1 MTSPGNS
8 PAQAGGGALA
18 SLRVL
23 DVSTLFAGPATA
35 AILADFGADVVKVE
49 LPGGDPLRAIGA
61 QRHGRSLPWALVAR
75 NKRVVSVDPARGDVL
90 RRLVAASDVVVL
102 NQPRALLEQWRC
114 TPEEIEAL
122 RPGAVVVW
130 ATAYGATGP
139 YAARPGNGTLGEAF
153 GGFTHMTGEP
163 DGPPVLPSAPLGD
176 ALTGIA
182 GALGALVACYWRDA
196 GGGTGQLVDVSM
208 FEPVVAV
215 LGTALA
221 AWLPSLPPPQRTGSR
236 VPGGVPR
243 NVYRAADAAWIAV
256 SGTTDAQVARLLP
269 LIGAGGPEEVA
280 RFGRS
285 EDRLRNGDELDA
297 RVAAWVAARP
307 AEEAVR
313 ALDAARIP
321 VTLVNDLAT
330 LYADPHVG
338 ARGSVAR
345 VEDDVIG
352 EVLMP
357 APFPHLSRTPGTIAW
372 AGRAPDADTDDV
384 CRDWLGLGEAEIDDL
399 RASGAIA

>member
-1 MTSPGNS
+1 M
-8 PAQAGGGALA
+8 PAPDSRARALS

-23 DVSTLFAGPATA
+23 DLSTLFAGPATA

-61 QRHGRSLPWALVAR
+61 QRNGHSLPWALVGR
-75 NKRVVSVDPARGDVL
+75 NKRVITVDPARGDVL
-90 RRLVAASDVVVL
+90 RRLAAVSDVVVL
-102 NQPRALLEQWRC
+102 NQPRPLLEQWRC
-114 TPEEIEAL
+114 TPEDIEAL
-122 RPGAVVVW
+122 QPRAVVVW
-130 ATAYGATGP
+130 ATAYGADGP

-153 GGFTHMTGEP
+153 AGFTHMTGEAG
-163 DGPPVLPSAPLGD
+163 GPPVLPSAPLGD

-196 GGGTGQLVDVSM
+196 GGGTGQVVDVSM

-221 AWLPSLPPPQRTGSR
+221 AWLPSSPPPSRTGSR

-243 NVYRAADAAWIAV
+243 NVYRAADGRWVAV

-269 LIGAGGPEEVA
+269 LIGLGTPEAAA
-280 RFGRS
+280 RYGRS
-285 EDRLRNGDELDA
+285 EDRLRNGDELDGL
-297 RVAAWVAARP
+297 VAEWVAGRP
-307 AEEAVR
+307 ADEAVR
-313 ALDAARIP
+313 ALDEARIP

-330 LYADPHVG
+330 LWADPHVQ

-345 VEDDVIG
+345 VAHEAIG

-357 APFPHLSRTPGTIAW
+357 APFPHLSRTPGSIAW
-372 AGRAPDADTDDV
+372 GGRDPGADTDAV
-384 CRDWLGLGEAEIDDL
+384 CRDWLGMPQDAIDAL
-399 RASGAIA
+399 RAEGAIG

>member
-1 MTSPGNS
+1 MPSPGS
-8 PAQAGGGALA
+8 GTPGGALS

-61 QRHGRSLPWALVAR
+61 QRDGHSLPWALVAR
-75 NKRVVSVDPARGDVL
+75 NKRVITVDPARGDIL
-90 RRLVAASDVVVL
+90 RRLVAVADIVVL
-102 NQPRALLEQWRC
+102 NQPRPLLETWRC
-114 TPEEIEAL
+114 TPDDIAAVN
-122 RPGAVVVW
+122 PGAVVVW

-153 GGFTHMTGEP
+153 GGFTHMTGQP

-176 ALTGIA
+176 VLTGIA

-208 FEPVVAV
+208 FEPVIAV
-215 LGTALA
+215 LGTAMA
-221 AWLPSLPPPQRTGSR
+221 AWSPGSPPPARTGSR

-243 NVYRAADAAWIAV
+243 NVYRAGDGRWVAL

-269 LIGAGGPEEVA
+269 LLGLDPHDGWYAGSAE
-280 RFGRS
+280 
-285 EDRLRNGDELDA
+285 RLKNGDELDA
-297 RVAAWVAARP
+297 LVADWVGARP
-307 AEEAVR
+307 AADVVA

-330 LYADPHVG
+330 LSADPHVQ
-338 ARGSVAR
+338 ARGSIATV
-345 VEDDVIG
+345 DDNDLG
-352 EVLMP
+352 PVLMP
-357 APFPHLSRTPGTIAW
+357 APFPHLSGTPGAIAW
-372 AGRAPDADTDDV
+372 AGRPAGADTDSV
-384 CRDWLGLGEAEIDDL
+384 CRDWLGLGPSDTDAL
-399 RASGAIA
+399 RRSGAIS